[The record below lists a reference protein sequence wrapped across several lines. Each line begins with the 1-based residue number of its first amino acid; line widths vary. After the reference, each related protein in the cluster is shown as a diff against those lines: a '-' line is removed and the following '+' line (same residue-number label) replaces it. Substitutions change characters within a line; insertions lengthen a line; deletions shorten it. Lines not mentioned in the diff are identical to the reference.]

1 MDKDSDL
8 LTVIKRSYLSQSMLG
23 MSALSSAM
31 VMGLYMAVELRLS
44 EAGDILK
51 ATFISKSKILSAA
64 CVESL
69 MIMVV

>member
-31 VMGLYMAVELRLS
+31 VMGLYMAVEFLLS
-44 EAGDILK
+44 ESGVI
-51 ATFISKSKILSAA
+51 I
-64 CVESL
+64 
-69 MIMVV
+69 